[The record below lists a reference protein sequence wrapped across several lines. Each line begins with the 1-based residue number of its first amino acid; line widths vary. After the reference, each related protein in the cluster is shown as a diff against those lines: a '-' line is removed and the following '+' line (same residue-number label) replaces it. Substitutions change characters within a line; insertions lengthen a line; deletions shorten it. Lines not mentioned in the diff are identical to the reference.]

1 MGDSVMM
8 DLVSEA
14 IVFAVN
20 AHDGMRRR
28 KSEAPY
34 ILHPIEV
41 GAIIGTMTDK
51 QEVIAAGVLHDVVED
66 AGVTIEEIGEKFG
79 ARVRELVASETENKR
94 DELPPEETWR
104 IRKEESIEKL
114 RTTDDIEVLMLWI
127 GDKLSNIRAIY
138 RDFMV
143 EGNQLWDKF
152 HQSDVNMQ
160 AWYYRSIMKYTERL
174 SDTLAWI
181 EYKNLVEKIFG
192 AEEQQ

>member
-1 MGDSVMM
+1 MM

-14 IVFAVN
+14 LAFSAK

-34 ILHPIEV
+34 ILHPMEV

-51 QEVIAAGVLHDVVED
+51 QEVIAAGILHDVVED
-66 AGVTIEEIGEKFG
+66 AGVQLEEIGEKFG
-79 ARVRELVASETENKR
+79 SRVMELVASETENKR
-94 DELPPEETWR
+94 EKLPPEETWR

-138 RDFMV
+138 RDFLV

-152 HQSDVNMQ
+152 HQSDINVQ

-174 SDTLAWI
+174 SDTLAWA
-181 EYKNLVEKIFG
+181 EYKTLVEKIFG
-192 AEEQQ
+192 MEDQQ

>member
-1 MGDSVMM
+1 MR

-14 IVFAVN
+14 IVFSVKV
-20 AHDGMRRR
+20 HDGMRRR

-34 ILHPIEV
+34 IIHPMEV
-41 GAIIGTMTDK
+41 CAIIGSMTDK
-51 QEVIAAGVLHDVVED
+51 QEVIAAGALHDVVED
-66 AGVTIEEIGEKFG
+66 AGVAIDEIGEKFG
-79 ARVRELVASETENKR
+79 ARVMELVASETENKR
-94 DELPPEETWR
+94 EELPPEETWR

-114 RTTDDIEVLMLWI
+114 KATDDIEVLMLWI

-138 RDFMV
+138 RAFLV

-152 HQSDVNMQ
+152 HQSDVNVQ

-181 EYKNLVEKIFG
+181 EYKTLVEKIFG
-192 AEEQQ
+192 AEE